1 MSANQI
7 NFQNGRVI
15 QIDNVNYKPMDMT
28 TSNPETENKNYQ
40 SKAVININEPSSISN
55 LFFSEQNI
63 NNIQD
68 TIRYNVYKLSGQI
81 ISRQSDT
88 DLKIVMRSYF
98 LQYGKNNPKFLKEQ
112 LIDLNNH
119 VLGYCVPRI
128 YDELLQHQD
137 YIRDVQSLP
146 MPIERP
152 KNMSSVGTK
161 YLKSVTDTF

>member
-1 MSANQI
+1 MSANKI
-7 NFQNGRVI
+7 NFYNGRVVE
-15 QIDNVNYKPMDMT
+15 IDNVNYKAMNM
-28 TSNPETENKNYQ
+28 TENNPKTENIDY
-40 SKAVININEPSSISN
+40 SHKAVINIEEPTAISN

-68 TIRYNVYKLSGQI
+68 MIRYNVYKLSSQT

-98 LQYGKNNPKFLKEQ
+98 LQYGKNDPNFLKEQ

-119 VLGYCVPRI
+119 VLNYCVPRV
-128 YDELLQHQD
+128 YDEILQHQD

-146 MPIERP
+146 MPIARP
-152 KNMSSVGTK
+152 MNMSSAGTK
-161 YLKSVTDTF
+161 YLKSVTETF

>member
-1 MSANQI
+1 MSANRI

-15 QIDNVNYKPMDMT
+15 QIDNVNYNPMNMT
-28 TSNPETENKNYQ
+28 TNNPETDNKNYH
-40 SKAVININEPSSISN
+40 SKAVININEPTTISN

-63 NNIQD
+63 NNIQNM
-68 TIRYNVYKLSGQI
+68 IRYNIYKLSGQT

-128 YDELLQHQD
+128 HDELLQHQD

-146 MPIERP
+146 MPIARP
-152 KNMSSVGTK
+152 TNMSSAGTK
-161 YLKSVTDTF
+161 YLKSVTETF

>member
-7 NFQNGRVI
+7 NFKNGRVI
-15 QIDNVNYKPMDMT
+15 EIDNVNYNPMDMT
-28 TSNPETENKNYQ
+28 VNNPDTENKNYEC
-40 SKAVININEPSSISN
+40 KAVINIEEPSAISN

-68 TIRYNVYKLSGQI
+68 TIRYNVYKLSGQT

-98 LQYGKNNPKFLKEQ
+98 LQYGKNNPRFLKEQ

-119 VLGYCVPRI
+119 VLSYCVPRVH
-128 YDELLQHQD
+128 DELLQHQE

-146 MPIERP
+146 MPIARP
-152 KNMSSVGTK
+152 MNMSSAGTK
-161 YLKSVTDTF
+161 YLKSVTETF